1 MTTTMPT
8 TQSYWLSGLPW
19 ASPGGR
25 HLYPNLWLSTV
36 SRLFNPLSPDLFPP
50 SDDYDVSATHAAP
63 LVSFRGRQWSI
74 PVAAS
79 GQFLMSLDTGADGAA
94 GHPSPLH
101 PGNGCPGQ
109 KFRESNQGAHP
120 GRSAHGGHPEEV
132 VPVEP
137 AGGTRGRSTDG
148 PRSR

>member
-79 GQFLMSLDTGADGAA
+79 GHVSWPPVVSSSCPLTHRPPEPGDLTEPPGGRLLGGPGGPVVAEVADRQF
-94 GHPSPLH
+94 GHRAH
-101 PGNGCPGQ
+101 HDQDPGPV
-109 KFRESNQGAHP
+109 
-120 GRSAHGGHPEEV
+120 GRGS
-132 VPVEP
+132 
-137 AGGTRGRSTDG
+137 
-148 PRSR
+148 

>member
-79 GQFLMSLDTGADGAA
+79 GQVSWPPVVSSSCPLTLARAGWGAKVLKTWPLAA
-94 GHPSPLH
+94 TQA
-101 PGNGCPGQ
+101 GQ
-109 KFRESNQGAHP
+109 
-120 GRSAHGGHPEEV
+120 
-132 VPVEP
+132 
-137 AGGTRGRSTDG
+137 RG
-148 PRSR
+148 P